1 MLHAARFAEF
11 RHHDLCLHHM
21 VKEVLGL
28 GNPGACGVLSW
39 LTAACSAHLAPALS
53 WRAHPSTVL
62 AAGGETGDLYVFV
75 SVREHPELRREGVTV
90 HSDVGI
96 SYLEAILGEGRW

>member
-1 MLHAARFAEF
+1 M
-11 RHHDLCLHHM
+11 
-21 VKEVLGL
+21 
-28 GNPGACGVLSW
+28 
-39 LTAACSAHLAPALS
+39 PALPALVPAPL
-53 WRAHPSTVL
+53 WCAHPLSVP

-96 SYLEAILGEGRW
+96 SYLEAILGEGMGAHGVAR

>member
-1 MLHAARFAEF
+1 MS
-11 RHHDLCLHHM
+11 
-21 VKEVLGL
+21 V
-28 GNPGACGVLSW
+28 P
-39 LTAACSAHLAPALS
+39 
-53 WRAHPSTVL
+53 

-96 SYLEAILGEGRW
+96 SYLEAILVEGMGAHGVAS